1 MASRRRSRGAVASGR
16 ISYLRV
22 PIDLGRRCFE
32 RAVSIEFVDRSMA
45 LGALL
50 FTAAIPLGV
59 VVSAVMP
66 GTSRNDFADSL
77 IDRFNLHGDAANA
90 IQEVFATPDDVTQS
104 LSVLGFLLVVISAL
118 SFTRALQRVYERSW
132 GLQSRGY
139 RGTPAGIAWL
149 AGLILW
155 VTVFGGMRS
164 WLEDLGGPI
173 LSVVVATGFAAVV
186 ALFTPYVLLGRRVAW
201 HRLLPT
207 AILTAIATSAL
218 SLASVVYMPSA
229 ISDSA
234 DRYGTIGVAIAL
246 VSWLVVIGFA
256 LVLSAAIGAVL
267 GDGSARASL
276 AAGGVRGSTRS
287 APPP

>member
-1 MASRRRSRGAVASGR
+1 
-16 ISYLRV
+16 
-22 PIDLGRRCFE
+22 
-32 RAVSIEFVDRSMA
+32 MA

-66 GTSRNDFADSL
+66 GTSRNDFADAL

-90 IQEVFATPDDVTQS
+90 IQEVFATPDDVKQS

-139 RGTPAGIAWL
+139 RGTPSGIAWL
-149 AGLILW
+149 AGLIIW
-155 VTVFGGMRS
+155 VTVFGGIRS
-164 WLEDLGGPI
+164 WLEDLGGPV
-173 LSVVVATGFAAVV
+173 LAVVVATGFAVV
-186 ALFTPYVLLGRRVAW
+186 AALFTPYVLLGRRVAW
-201 HRLLPT
+201 HRLMPT
-207 AILTAIATSAL
+207 AILTAVASSAL
-218 SLASVVYMPSA
+218 SIASVVYMPSA

-276 AAGGVRGSTRS
+276 AAGGGRGSTRS